1 MRLILCSASVL
12 LASSSFAGVPNDL
25 LYMQAPAA
33 GAAFISSTGP
43 GGDFTF
49 DDRRRADNIAP
60 EFGGLPLPAQ
70 VYRIEWWGGD
80 ESNAPSVPLSNI
92 ASFNIRAYDSN
103 GVGGAPGNILFDR
116 TVDISVT
123 NPTAIGSTVGLLG
136 APAFSFSYVS
146 DDGPLFFANAS
157 WISIAAN
164 YNSPP
169 GFTAESFQWAG
180 SLMGDDLIAQDT
192 FNGMGFQ
199 LATLSRRNA
208 AYALYGVVPTPG
220 TAALLGVAGVMMGSR
235 RRR

>member
-1 MRLILCSASVL
+1 MRLILCAASVL
-12 LASSSFAGVPNDL
+12 IASSSFAGVPNDL

-49 DDRRRADNIAP
+49 DDRRRADNIGP
-60 EFGGLPLPAQ
+60 DTGGLPLAAR
-70 VYRIEWWGGD
+70 VFRIDWWGGD
-80 ESNAPSVPLSNI
+80 ESNAPSIPLSNI

-103 GVGGAPGNILFDR
+103 GTGGAPGNILFDR
-116 TVDISVT
+116 AVNISAT
-123 NPTAIGSTVGLLG
+123 NPTATGGTVGLLG
-136 APAFSFSYVS
+136 APEFYFSYVS
-146 DDGPLFFANAS
+146 NTGPLFFANAS

-164 YNSPP
+164 YNAPP
-169 GFTAESFQWAG
+169 GFTAESFQWSG

-192 FNGMGFQ
+192 FNGQGFQ

-208 AYALYGVVPTPG
+208 AFALYGAVPTPG
-220 TAALLGVAGVMMGSR
+220 AAALLGLAGAMGMR